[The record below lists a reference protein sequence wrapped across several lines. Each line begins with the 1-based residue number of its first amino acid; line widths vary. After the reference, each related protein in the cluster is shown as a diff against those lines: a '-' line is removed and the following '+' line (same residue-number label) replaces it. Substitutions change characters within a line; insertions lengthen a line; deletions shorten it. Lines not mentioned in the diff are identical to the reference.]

1 MIRLPGLSGPSSKK
15 IYVGFN
21 VGDTCCQISYRSG
34 NDDIETVSLI
44 TGAEEYN
51 IPTVLCKR
59 EGVNQWFYGKEAM
72 RYASEESD
80 GILIDNLLSLAKK
93 GDAVI
98 VDKVPYQPESLLAL
112 FIKRCMSLISA
123 VFSDKMAGVLFTADN
138 MTYDN
143 IAICRQAV
151 KSIGLKAEKIYFQ
164 SHSESFY
171 HFLIRQ
177 SDDIW
182 RNGSVLFEYSGGT
195 INAYRMESN
204 FRTDPIVS
212 YITESR
218 YETLGG
224 YGLPLTEDEAARRDR
239 EFLDFA
245 KRFCESG
252 NAVSVYLVGDGFDDS
267 WMQLSKKYLLG
278 NYRVFQGSNLFSK
291 GACYG
296 ILDRMVPD
304 DITKRYLFLGNDKLS
319 CNVGMKVFS
328 QGDEKY
334 YAILDAGTSWYD
346 ARRSFEYYIQD
357 GDYIELIL
365 TSLTGGGER
374 VARITFD
381 EFSGKITRFRTTLYM
396 ENESVLTAET
406 EDLGFGEFRPSTGR
420 VWREEIP
427 VS

>member
-1 MIRLPGLSGPSSKK
+1 MIRLPGLSGTSSKK
-15 IYVGFN
+15 TYVGFN
-21 VGDTCCQISYRSG
+21 VGDSCCQISYRSG

-59 EGVNQWFYGKEAM
+59 EGVNQWFYGKEAV

-98 VDKVPYQPESLLAL
+98 VDRVPYQPQSLLAL
-112 FIKRCMSLISA
+112 FIKRCMSLVSA
-123 VFSDKMAGVLFTADN
+123 VFSEKIAGVLFTADD

-143 IAICRQAV
+143 IEVCRQAV

-164 SHSESFY
+164 SHSESYY

-177 SDDIW
+177 SEDIW
-182 RNGSVLFEYSGGT
+182 RNGSVLFECSGGA
-195 INAYRMESN
+195 ISAYRMESN
-204 FRTDPIVS
+204 FRADPVVS
-212 YITESR
+212 FITESR
-218 YETLGG
+218 FEPFGNG
-224 YGLPLTEDEAARRDR
+224 GLPVTEEESARRDR

-245 KRFCESG
+245 KNFCESG
-252 NAVSVYLVGDGFDDS
+252 NTVSVYLVGDGFDDS
-267 WMQLSKKYLLG
+267 WMQLSRRYLLG
-278 NYRVFQGSNLFSK
+278 NFRVFQGSNLFSK

-296 ILDRMVPD
+296 ILDRMAPD
-304 DITKRYLFLGNDKLS
+304 EITRKYLFLGNDKLS

-381 EFSGKITRFRTTLYM
+381 DYSGKLTRFRTTLYM
-396 ENESVLTAET
+396 ENESVLIAET
-406 EDLGFGEFRPSTGR
+406 EDLGFGEFRSSTGR

>member
-1 MIRLPGLSGPSSKK
+1 MIRLPGLSGASSKK

-21 VGDTCCQISYRSG
+21 VGDSCCQISYRSG
-34 NDDIETVSLI
+34 NDEIETVSLI

-59 EGVNQWFYGKEAM
+59 EGVNQWFYGKEAV

-98 VDKVPYQPESLLAL
+98 VDRVPYQPESLLAL
-112 FIKRCMSLISA
+112 FIKRCMSLVTT
-123 VFSDKMAGVLFTADN
+123 VFSEKIAGVLFTADN
-138 MTYDN
+138 MSYDS
-143 IAICRQAV
+143 IEVCRQAV
-151 KSIGLKAEKIYFQ
+151 KSIGLKAEKIFFQ

-177 SDDIW
+177 SEDIW
-182 RNGSVLFEYSGGT
+182 RNGSVLFECTAGM
-195 INAYRMESN
+195 INAYRMEAN
-204 FRTDPIVS
+204 FRTDPVVV
-212 YITESR
+212 YISESR
-218 YETLGG
+218 YET
-224 YGLPLTEDEAARRDR
+224 ARYSGFPESEEELAGRDR
-239 EFLDFA
+239 AFLEFA
-245 KRFCESG
+245 KDFCESG
-252 NAVSVYLVGDGFDDS
+252 NTVSVYLVGDGFDES
-267 WMQLSKKYLLG
+267 WMRMSRKYLTD

-296 ILDRMVPD
+296 ILDRMTGD
-304 DITKRYLFLGNDKLS
+304 DVSKKYLFLGNDKLS

-328 QGDEKY
+328 QGDERY

-346 ARRSFEYYIQD
+346 AKKSFEYYIQE
-357 GDYIELIL
+357 GDHIELIL

-374 VARITFD
+374 VAKITFD
-381 EFSGKITRFRTTLYM
+381 DFSGRIARFRTSLYM
-396 ENESVLTAET
+396 ENESTLITET
-406 EDLGFGEFRPSTGR
+406 EDLGFGEFRLSTGR

-427 VS
+427 AD